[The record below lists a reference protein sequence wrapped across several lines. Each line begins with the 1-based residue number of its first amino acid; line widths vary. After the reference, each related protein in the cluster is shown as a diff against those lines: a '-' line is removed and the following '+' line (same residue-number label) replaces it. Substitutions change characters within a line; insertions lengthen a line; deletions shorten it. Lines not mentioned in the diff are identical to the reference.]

1 MPSLRSG
8 GGVSERVRPPVSV
21 TRVTSDGTW
30 YEAEWT
36 ITVHRG
42 GGPLASRIKASDLP
56 EDIRGGLTDWLS
68 GDE

>member
-1 MPSLRSG
+1 
-8 GGVSERVRPPVSV
+8 VRPPVSV